1 MCGSNKRYFSRL
13 FPVLLFVF
21 ASGALRGEE
30 GEPAAYMPM
39 YLISETELRSIEE
52 YRKKSESEKQNW
64 LLQVSELRMQAG
76 RLNERAA
83 ALQKDSGNLN
93 RLLLRERER
102 NLKLTQSFNE
112 YEAARLTLISL
123 KNGEIA
129 GLKLEAERYKGKARS
144 RLIVIA
150 ALGAAWVIFIAFKV
164 RRFFRPFN
172 ILQ

>member
-1 MCGSNKRYFSRL
+1 MCGANKRFFFYL
-13 FPVLLFVF
+13 FLALLF
-21 ASGALRGEE
+21 ASVAGALRGEE

-39 YLISETELRSIEE
+39 YLISETELRSIGE

-64 LLQVSELRMQAG
+64 LLQVSELRTRAG

-83 ALQKDSGNLN
+83 VSQKDSENLN
-93 RLLLRERER
+93 RLLLREREK
-102 NLKLTQSFNE
+102 NLKLTQSFNG
-112 YEAARLTLISL
+112 YEAARLTMISL

-144 RLIVIA
+144 RLVVIA
-150 ALGAAWVIFIAFKV
+150 APGAAWVIFIAFKA